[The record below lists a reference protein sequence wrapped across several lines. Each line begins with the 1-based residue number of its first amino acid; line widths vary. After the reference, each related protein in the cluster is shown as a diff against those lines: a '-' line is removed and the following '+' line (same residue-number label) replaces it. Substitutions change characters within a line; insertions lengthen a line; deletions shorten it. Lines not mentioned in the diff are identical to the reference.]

1 MHHNTATRLI
11 ASWGRVEARPEAIGG
26 DINPQWHAARWRPGK
41 SESRRAS
48 GRRALDRRLA
58 AACARRLPR
67 VVFDFIEG
75 GAGDEVTLRDN
86 EAAFQDWQLVPR
98 VAVDVSRRSTV
109 TDVVGRRSELPFLL
123 APTGFAGFFW
133 PSGEVAAASAAAA
146 AGIPFCLSTN
156 SVASLEVVAEV
167 QFPTRTAGS
176 SSTSSKDR
184 DWMHCPGRAGQDREL
199 SRPLPH
205 RRSRRSRAPGARH
218 PQRLHRAARPTAAT
232 VLDLARRPR
241 WLAGALLSP
250 PRFGNFEGAAP
261 GGFTSVAQHVSSLF
275 DPSVT
280 WDDVAR
286 IRDLWQGPVVIK
298 GVLHPDDAERAV
310 ALGASAV
317 IVSNHGGRQLD
328 QVPAPISVLPEI
340 VSAVG
345 GRAQVILDG
354 GIRRGTDILKALA
367 LGASS
372 CSLGRAFL
380 WGCAPGG
387 QKGSD
392 KTITILRDELDNAMT
407 LLGTV
412 RIEDVS
418 AGHVRP
424 RYKGAA

>member
-1 MHHNTATRLI
+1 MN
-11 ASWGRVEARPEAIGG
+11 
-26 DINPQWHAARWRPGK
+26 
-41 SESRRAS
+41 RAVA
-48 GRRALDRRLA
+48 RRALEAWQVGKPARLLDRALSIADLRLLA
-58 AACARRLPR
+58 ARRLPR

-75 GAGDEVTLRDN
+75 GAGDEITLRDN

-98 VAVDVSRRSTV
+98 VAVDVSHRSTV

-156 SVASLEVVAEV
+156 SVASLEVVAESV
-167 QFPTRTAGS
+167 PDADRWFQLYVL
-176 SSTSSKDR
+176 KDR
-184 DWMHCPGRAGQDREL
+184 DWMNALVARAKTANYRVLCITVDLAVHGRRERDIRNAFTVPL
-199 SRPLPH
+199 RP
-205 RRSRRSRAPGARH
+205 R
-218 PQRLHRAARPTAAT
+218 AAT
-232 VLDLARRPR
+232 VFDLARRPR

-261 GGFTSVAQHVSSLF
+261 GGFTNVAQHVSSMF

-286 IRDLWQGPVVIK
+286 IRDLWQGPVVVK
-298 GVLHPDDAERAV
+298 GVLHPDDAKRAV
-310 ALGASAV
+310 EIGASAV
-317 IVSNHGGRQLD
+317 MVSNHGGRQLD

-340 VSAVG
+340 VSAVS

-354 GIRRGTDILKALA
+354 GIRRGTDILKAVA

-380 WGCAPGG
+380 WGLCAGG
-387 QKGSD
+387 QEGVR

>member
-1 MHHNTATRLI
+1 MTR
-11 ASWGRVEARPEAIGG
+11 AVA
-26 DINPQWHAARWRPGK
+26 
-41 SESRRAS
+41 
-48 GRRALDRRLA
+48 RRALEAWQAGQPTRLLDRALSIADLRLLA
-58 AACARRLPR
+58 ARRLPR

-75 GAGDEVTLRDN
+75 GAGDEITLRDN

-98 VAVDVSRRSTV
+98 VAVDVSHRSTV
-109 TDVVGRRSELPFLL
+109 TDVVGLRSELPFLL
-123 APTGFAGFFW
+123 APTGFAGFYW

-156 SVASLEVVAEV
+156 SVASLEVVAESV
-167 QFPTRTAGS
+167 PDADRWFQLYVL
-176 SSTSSKDR
+176 KDR
-184 DWMHCPGRAGQDREL
+184 DWMNALVARAKTANYRVLCITVDLAVSGRRERDIRNAFTVPL
-199 SRPLPH
+199 RP
-205 RRSRRSRAPGARH
+205 R
-218 PQRLHRAARPTAAT
+218 AAT
-232 VLDLARRPR
+232 VLDLARHPR
-241 WLAGALLSP
+241 WLAGVLLSP
-250 PRFGNFEGAAP
+250 PRLGNFEGAAP

-286 IRDLWQGPVVIK
+286 IRDLWQGPVVVK
-298 GVLHPDDAERAV
+298 GVLHPDDAKRAV
-310 ALGASAV
+310 EIGASAV
-317 IVSNHGGRQLD
+317 MVSNHGGRQLD
-328 QVPAPISVLPEI
+328 QVPAPIAVLPEI
-340 VSAVG
+340 VSAVS

-380 WGCAPGG
+380 WGLCAGG
-387 QKGSD
+387 QEGVR